1 MLELDSAQPNELRST
16 TTIGGLLGDA
26 AAELKALPQAS
37 PRLEAE
43 LLLAGATGL
52 DRCRLLAWPE
62 AVIGEEA
69 LTRFHALLERRL
81 AGEPI
86 AYIRGHQEFWTQ
98 NLRVTPD
105 TLIPRPE
112 TELLVEL
119 ALEGVPADEPILVV
133 DAGCGSGAI
142 AAALASE
149 RPDWTLIA
157 VDLSEAAAHVAREN
171 FRVCNLGNTAVLTGD
186 WLIPITTRCLHAIVA
201 NPPYIPDTDP
211 HLRQGDLSWEPRSAL
226 AAGPDGLDAIRV
238 LSVQAASRLRPTG
251 FIALEHGFDQGVA
264 VRDIL
269 AGEGFERLTT
279 HPDLSG
285 RDRVTTGRLAG

>member
-1 MLELDSAQPNELRST
+1 MLEPDSAKPDELRST
-16 TTIGGLLGDA
+16 TTIGELLGDA
-26 AAELKALPQAS
+26 AAELRALPQAS

-43 LLLAGATGL
+43 LLLAAASGL

-62 AVIGEEA
+62 AVIEA
-69 LTRFHALLERRL
+69 GALARFHALLERRL

-86 AYIRGHQEFWTQ
+86 AYIRGHQEFWSQT
-98 NLRVTPD
+98 LRVTPD

-119 ALEGVPADEPILVV
+119 ALEGLPANESLLVL

-149 RPDWTLIA
+149 RPAWTLIA

-171 FRVCNLGNTAVLTGD
+171 FHSCSLGNTAVLTCD
-186 WLIPITTRCLHAIVA
+186 WLTPIATRCLHAIVA
-201 NPPYIPDTDP
+201 NPPYIPGTDP
-211 HLRQGDLSWEPRSAL
+211 HLRQGDLPWEPRGAL

-238 LSVQAASRLRPTG
+238 LSAQAASRLRPAG
-251 FIALEHGFDQGVA
+251 FFALEHGFDQGAA
-264 VRDIL
+264 VRSIL

-285 RDRVTTGRLAG
+285 RDRATIGRLVG

>member
-1 MLELDSAQPNELRST
+1 MLELDSAQSDEPRAI
-16 TTIGGLLGDA
+16 TTIGELSRRA
-26 AAELKALPQAS
+26 AVELRALPQSS

-43 LLLAGATGL
+43 LLLAAATGL

-62 AVIGEEA
+62 AEIGGGA
-69 LTRFHALLERRL
+69 LARFHALLQRRL

-98 NLRVTPD
+98 TLRVTPD

-119 ALEGVPADEPILVV
+119 ALHELPADEPLLVV
-133 DAGCGSGAI
+133 DAGCGSGTV

-149 RPDWTLIA
+149 RPAWTMIA
-157 VDLSEAAAHVAREN
+157 VDLSAAAARVAREN
-171 FRVCNLGNTAVLTGD
+171 LCSCSLGNTAVLTCD
-186 WLIPITTRCLHAIVA
+186 WLTPIRTRCLHAIVA
-201 NPPYIPDTDP
+201 NPPYIPSTDP
-211 HLRQGDLSWEPRSAL
+211 HLQQGDLPWEPRSAL

-238 LSVQAASRLRPTG
+238 LSAQAASRLRPAG
-251 FIALEHGFDQGVA
+251 FIALEHGFDQGAA
-264 VRDIL
+264 VRAIL

-285 RDRVTTGRLAG
+285 RDRATTGRLVG